1 MRKYWITSLLALC
14 GVWWTGQQDVP
25 PGGTTGLP
33 GREIQTPSPAT
44 PPSGSTLIDNI
55 PYYGSP
61 IYPGNANASAQ
72 ELQLALGRYQAAT
85 DESGERTA
93 LRNEITGL
101 LNKQYEA
108 HVEQYEQQIAG
119 LESRLAKLR
128 DHVQKR
134 RDAKNRLV
142 ALKLELLLSQAE
154 GMGWPEAM
162 SSTIPQVGP
171 NASTYQVLPGST
183 NYPQGQLFF
192 APGMSGA
199 PPASTMTPAMMGGAP
214 SASGTLPGLPIDPA
228 QHPMGASLPPNY
240 PGMPNPPAT
249 MTLPQET
256 SSVLTPGTLPGE
268 PTLPAPSDTVPGDTR
283 LEYQPSPGVPNY
295 GGASGYPSTNQQQDL
310 PGGFPDLQP
319 MAGAAGIGS
328 EAPPME
334 TLATSD
340 SESKQAL
347 KTILLGFH
355 NYVDA
360 YNKFP
365 TQAPDGHSEKLSLL
379 VRILPYLGET
389 DLVNRFDM
397 TQAWDSENNLA
408 LIDRMPEILGS
419 GRRTQVRWVE
429 SDVRQFRDITDG
441 TSNTIACIFGGQSVY
456 WTENRFMSMV
466 EAVDLFNSLPPNGTL
481 VVAMYDGSVKTL
493 TRATTVD
500 VFKAMLTPSRVLKKG
515 VTG

>member
-1 MRKYWITSLLALC
+1 MKTYWLTSILAVC
-14 GVWWTGQQDVP
+14 GLWWTGQQDVP
-25 PGGTTGLP
+25 PGGAAGLP
-33 GREIQTPSPAT
+33 GGEIQTPSLAT
-44 PPSGSTLIDNI
+44 PPSGSTLIDNL

-61 IYPGNANASAQ
+61 IYPGNANTSAQ

-134 RDAKNRLV
+134 RDAQSRLV

-162 SSTIPQVGP
+162 SSTNPQVGP
-171 NASTYQVLPGST
+171 NASTYKALPGST
-183 NYPQGQLFF
+183 SYPQGQLFV

-199 PPASTMTPAMMGGAP
+199 PPAGTM
-214 SASGTLPGLPIDPA
+214 PGLPIDPS
-228 QHPMGASLPPNY
+228 QPRMVLPNY
-240 PGMPNPPAT
+240 PGIPNPLNA
-249 MTLPQET
+249 
-256 SSVLTPGTLPGE
+256 PGTLPGE
-268 PTLPAPSDTVPGDTR
+268 PTFPAPIDTVPGDTN
-283 LEYQPSPGVPNY
+283 LEYRPSPGVPSY
-295 GGASGYPSTNQQQDL
+295 GGASGYPSTTQRPDL
-310 PGGFPDLQP
+310 PGGSPDLQP
-319 MAGAAGIGS
+319 MAGAAGIGG
-328 EAPPME
+328 EAPPLE
-334 TLATSD
+334 TLAPSD
-340 SESKQAL
+340 LESKQAL
-347 KTILLGFH
+347 KEILLGFH
-355 NYVDA
+355 NYVSA

-408 LIDRMPEILGS
+408 LIDRMPKILGS

-456 WTENRFMSMV
+456 WTENRPMSMV

-481 VVAMYDGSVKTL
+481 VVAMYDGSVRTL

-500 VFKAMLTPSRVLKKG
+500 VFKAMLTPSGGEVIPNEPSPPR
-515 VTG
+515 TY